1 MHFFCF
7 VLIWGII
14 IAVRLFSVVISFK
27 KFHKVLTREGPPK
40 DWASFAVDQ
49 SNLSGNSIR
58 IIWTPFCKVLA
69 IFTSSSEEGTH
80 NIKHFFHHSLLELY
94 SERKRSNLSKD
105 LLWAERKLHRTE
117 DSILAFSKICC
128 SEVSFNSKLK
138 LFVDYIIFEE
148 KNISDDTATNYLIV
162 VSAIVLYC
170 SKKVSS
176 RCIIDSHLFQ
186 FLVCSAPT
194 FSSLTLCVISK

>member
-27 KFHKVLTREGPPK
+27 KFHKVLTRERPPK

-69 IFTSSSEEGTH
+69 IFTSSSEEGTC

-105 LLWAERKLHRTE
+105 LLWAERKLYRME
-117 DSILAFSKICC
+117 DSILAFSC
-128 SEVSFNSKLK
+128 SEVSLSSKLK
-138 LFVDYIIFEE
+138 LFADNIIFVE
-148 KNISDDTATNYLIV
+148 KNISDDTATNYVIV
-162 VSAIVLYC
+162 VFAIVLYC

-176 RCIIDSHLFQ
+176 HCIIDSHLFQ

-194 FSSLTLCVISK
+194 FSSPTLCVISK

>member
-27 KFHKVLTREGPPK
+27 KFHKVLTRERPPK

-105 LLWAERKLHRTE
+105 LLWAERKLYRME
-117 DSILAFSKICC
+117 DSILAFSC
-128 SEVSFNSKLK
+128 SEVSLSSKLK
-138 LFVDYIIFEE
+138 LLADNIIFVE
-148 KNISDDTATNYLIV
+148 KNISDDTATNYVIV
-162 VSAIVLYC
+162 VFAIVLYC

-194 FSSLTLCVISK
+194 FSSPTLCVISK